1 MFSEIKIKNV
11 IKFSKKTLKKM
22 IEFYQAPFATNF
34 ENNNFKIRKK
44 NLPKDIHISSLFNHA
59 LEFGP
64 CLLFNPHLHGR
75 GTI

>member
-22 IEFYQAPFATNF
+22 IEFYQAPFATDF

-44 NLPKDIHISSLFNHA
+44 NLPKDI
-59 LEFGP
+59 
-64 CLLFNPHLHGR
+64 
-75 GTI
+75 